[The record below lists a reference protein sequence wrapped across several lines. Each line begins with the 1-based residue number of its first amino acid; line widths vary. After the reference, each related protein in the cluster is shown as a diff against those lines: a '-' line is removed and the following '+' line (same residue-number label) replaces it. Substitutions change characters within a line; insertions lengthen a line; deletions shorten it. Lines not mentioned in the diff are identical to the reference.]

1 MVSVWRPLPSRGS
14 RTPHLVRVGPSSA
27 RSPRGGAVA
36 RSLVAARAGPV
47 SAASGSAGTI
57 SHSGRPRPHR
67 GRERVAPLPKAL
79 GAAPRKTLRRHCSF
93 SALGRGEL
101 GEGAAY
107 RRCAATVRA
116 SLFLRFSAPFRQSQ
130 PQWEGRGTVTAWPAG
145 TVPEMSLLRWLAG
158 QSGLGARW
166 VCVPVFILH
175 HSLGLRPSLKPSARG
190 RAGGQVR
197 LASEKKTPP

>member
-14 RTPHLVRVGPSSA
+14 RTPHLVRVGPCSA
-27 RSPRGGAVA
+27 RSPPPGLAPWPPLREALGGFRTGGGA
-36 RSLVAARAGPV
+36 
-47 SAASGSAGTI
+47 
-57 SHSGRPRPHR
+57 RPHR

-107 RRCAATVRA
+107 CCCAAIVRA

-158 QSGLGARW
+158 QSGFAARRLW
-166 VCVPVFILH
+166 VPVFILH
-175 HSLGLRPSLKPSARG
+175 HGLSLRPSLKPNARG
-190 RAGGQVR
+190 RAGAQAC
-197 LASEKKTPP
+197 LASDKRRLEIC

>member
-14 RTPHLVRVGPSSA
+14 RTPHLVRVGPCSA
-27 RSPRGGAVA
+27 RSPPHPGSPRVRRFGKRWEDFALGGGGGVHTA
-36 RSLVAARAGPV
+36 
-47 SAASGSAGTI
+47 
-57 SHSGRPRPHR
+57 

-107 RRCAATVRA
+107 CCCAAIVRA

-130 PQWEGRGTVTAWPAG
+130 PQWEGPGTVTAWPAG

-158 QSGLGARW
+158 QSGFAARRLW
-166 VCVPVFILH
+166 VPVFILH
-175 HSLGLRPSLKPSARG
+175 HGLSLRPSLKPNARG
-190 RAGGQVR
+190 RAGAQAC

>member
-1 MVSVWRPLPSRGS
+1 MQRPQP
-14 RTPHLVRVGPSSA
+14 PPP
-27 RSPRGGAVA
+27 SPRLRGGSELGGGPGSP
-36 RSLVAARAGPV
+36 RPV
-47 SAASGSAGTI
+47 SAASGSAGRI
-57 SHSGRPRPHR
+57 SHWGVGGGRVHTA

-107 RRCAATVRA
+107 CCCAAIVRA

-130 PQWEGRGTVTAWPAG
+130 PQWEGPGTVTAWPAG

-158 QSGLGARW
+158 QSGFAARRLW
-166 VCVPVFILH
+166 VPVFILH
-175 HSLGLRPSLKPSARG
+175 HGLSLRPSLKPNARG
-190 RAGGQVR
+190 RAGAQAC
-197 LASEKKTPP
+197 LASDKRRLEIC

>member
-1 MVSVWRPLPSRGS
+1 MQRPQPPPPPG
-14 RTPHLVRVGPSSA
+14 
-27 RSPRGGAVA
+27 SPRVRRFGKRWEDFALGGGA
-36 RSLVAARAGPV
+36 
-47 SAASGSAGTI
+47 
-57 SHSGRPRPHR
+57 RPHR

-107 RRCAATVRA
+107 CCCAAIVRA

-130 PQWEGRGTVTAWPAG
+130 PQWEGPGTVTAWPAG

-158 QSGLGARW
+158 KSGFAARRLW
-166 VCVPVFILH
+166 VPVFILH
-175 HSLGLRPSLKPSARG
+175 HGLSLRPSLKPNARG
-190 RAGGQVR
+190 RAGAQAC
-197 LASEKKTPP
+197 LASDKRRLEIC